1 MITQPSN
8 DRPAAYLVH
17 DSKRVLEALQK
28 AAEIAR
34 LRRELWRRVNAGS
47 SKGSTGRTGNA

>member
-17 DSKRVLEALQK
+17 DSKRVLEALRK

-47 SKGSTGRTGNA
+47 SKDSTDRTGNA